1 MLCKSYFFGYRGPW
15 GLHLSFPC
23 DVCVSWSRGHKQV
36 SRFQDCM
43 FQNSNTRCDAVVL
56 FGVLIGWVSSWNLL
70 LRSWTASHSAAVITW
85 LRLTLWIHCLCY
97 KCSLMFLLK
106 LIQRCVC
113 VLSHYSHSRSY
124 SLSVHSFIHWQTC
137 DIIINSSSSRTTL
150 KFANLFLTQLWCVLQ
165 CYSSWNQ
172 NHFDILVV
180 TWAKVRQVFSIVA
193 WQKAII
199 IRQLQYVKMK
209 WS

>member
-1 MLCKSYFFGYRGPW
+1 MWCMCKLEQGTQASISFSRLHVSELKYSLWCCCIIWCVDRMSEQLKFIVAELNREPFSRSYNLIAFDSLDP
-15 GLHLSFPC
+15 LSLLQVLT
-23 DVCVSWSRGHKQV
+23 DVLAEVDPKV
-36 SRFQDCM
+36 
-43 FQNSNTRCDAVVL
+43 
-56 FGVLIGWVSSWNLL
+56 
-70 LRSWTASHSAAVITW
+70 
-85 LRLTLWIHCLCY
+85 
-97 KCSLMFLLK
+97 
-106 LIQRCVC
+106 CVC